1 MYLKEEFERYNRIFK
16 ILFIIIMEKNSL
28 VLIIHSQCNASLSVK
43 NKFIMN
49 NIDVQ
54 IIDLEFQTVET
65 QLELDLVPILVID
78 NNKVLKGKSVFDYL
92 DELILNKNA
101 PQNNGKKKSSLY
113 SNLYIAPS
121 DGGSKPPPVKLE

>member
-28 VLIIHSQCNASLSVK
+28 VLIIHSKCNASLSVQ

-65 QLELDLVPILVID
+65 QLEIDLVPILVID

-101 PQNNGKKKSSLY
+101 SKNNGKKKSSLY
-113 SNLYIAPS
+113 SDLYIAPS